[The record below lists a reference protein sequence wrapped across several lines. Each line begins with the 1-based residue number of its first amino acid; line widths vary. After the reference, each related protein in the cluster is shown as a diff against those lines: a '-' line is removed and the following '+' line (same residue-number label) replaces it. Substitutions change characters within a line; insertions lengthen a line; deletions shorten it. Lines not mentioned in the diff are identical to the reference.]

1 MVYPDYQPVEDIN
14 NHKKMQEFWGTE
26 LDQKKGLTVV
36 EIMDKV
42 CEGQIK
48 GMYVM
53 GENPVMSD
61 PDQNH
66 TIEGMCKLDTLVVQ
80 DIFMTETAWYAD
92 IILPASA
99 HAEKNGTFTNT
110 NRQVQ
115 MGRKVIN
122 PPGEAKEDLEIINDL
137 GKALGLDWNYN
148 HASEVFNEMSKVMP
162 SLNNISWDRVEKE
175 DSVTYPCDDKNL
187 PGNEI
192 VFSQNFPT
200 SSGLA
205 KIVPTDLISPHELP
219 DQNFPFVLT
228 TGRLLEHWHT
238 GAMTRR
244 SNTLDN
250 IEPEAI
256 VNMNRLDMKSL
267 KLEPGNKVQVKTRRG
282 SIELS
287 VRQDTELPK
296 GMIFIPFCFSEAAA
310 NKLTNPQLDPFGK
323 IPEFKYCA
331 ANIEAC

>member
-1 MVYPDYQPVEDIN
+1 MCIRDRNNVQGASDAGLIPMVYPDYQPVEDIN
-14 NHKKMQEFWGTE
+14 NHKKMQEFWDTE

-36 EIMDKV
+36 EIIDKV

-148 HASEVFNEMSKVMP
+148 HPSEVLKLGKEIEVKVLKY
-162 SLNNISWDRVEKE
+162 SE
-175 DSVTYPCDDKNL
+175 DT
-187 PGNEI
+187 
-192 VFSQNFPT
+192 
-200 SSGLA
+200 
-205 KIVPTDLISPHELP
+205 
-219 DQNFPFVLT
+219 
-228 TGRLLEHWHT
+228 
-238 GAMTRR
+238 
-244 SNTLDN
+244 
-250 IEPEAI
+250 
-256 VNMNRLDMKSL
+256 NRLSLGIKQLTPDPWEGTIDKLKKGEKRRLNHSSL
-267 KLEPGNKVQVKTRRG
+267 KWSDLCK
-282 SIELS
+282 
-287 VRQDTELPK
+287 
-296 GMIFIPFCFSEAAA
+296 
-310 NKLTNPQLDPFGK
+310 
-323 IPEFKYCA
+323 
-331 ANIEAC
+331 

>member
-1 MVYPDYQPVEDIN
+1 
-14 NHKKMQEFWGTE
+14 MQEFWGTE

-115 MGRKVIN
+115 MGRKVVN

-137 GKALGLDWNYN
+137 GKALGLEWNYN
-148 HASEVFNEMSKVMP
+148 HASEVFNEMSNVMP
-162 SLNNISWDRVEKE
+162 SLNNISWERVDKE
-175 DSVTYPCDDKNL
+175 DSVTYPCDGKNL

-256 VNMNRLDMKSL
+256 VNMNRLDMKNL